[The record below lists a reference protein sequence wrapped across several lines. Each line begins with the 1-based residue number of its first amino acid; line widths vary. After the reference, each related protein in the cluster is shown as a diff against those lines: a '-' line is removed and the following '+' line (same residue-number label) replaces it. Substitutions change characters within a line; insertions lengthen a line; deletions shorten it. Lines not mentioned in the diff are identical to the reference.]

1 MSKYYKCPEEAS
13 TPIMQRTNAT
23 NDIAESS
30 DSTWTEVNANGIWT
44 PVKVQTNME
53 QCVTENLI
61 NI

>member
-1 MSKYYKCPEEAS
+1 MSNYYKCPEEAS
-13 TPIMQRTNAT
+13 TPVVQRPDASK
-23 NDIAESS
+23 DIAQFS

-44 PVKVQTNME
+44 PVKVQTNMK

>member
-1 MSKYYKCPEEAS
+1 MSNYYKFPEEAS
-13 TPIMQRTNAT
+13 TPEVQRTDAFK
-23 NDIAESS
+23 DIAQFS

-44 PVKVQTNME
+44 PVEVQTSME